1 MQNSTHRHIPNC
13 SFALSS
19 RKTAAD
25 EHHHRN
31 QSTLDVI
38 KYNYADTASNKPISV
53 TLNNTALLLRL
64 LKMSD
69 YDLTTGRLHSHL
81 SDRCGQKLVITSE
94 LIWVNFHIR
103 TIEQGTYLSNTDISQ
118 PIWCGEKKDSVFA
131 NLDAF
136 KSYQHHNQDTQ
147 TRDKQYQIQIE
158 LLWWDKIT
166 KHQKYMRLSSHPV
179 RYVHSMVIS

>member
-53 TLNNTALLLRL
+53 TLHNTALLLRL

-118 PIWCGEKKDSVFA
+118 PIWCGEKKGFRIRQPWR
-131 NLDAF
+131 F
-136 KSYQHHNQDTQ
+136 Q
-147 TRDKQYQIQIE
+147 
-158 LLWWDKIT
+158 
-166 KHQKYMRLSSHPV
+166 
-179 RYVHSMVIS
+179 VISTSQSRYTDPRQTIPNTDRTSVMG